1 MKNDKLNPRHKAFA
15 DEYLANGMNAKQAY
29 LSVYRNVKKSTTA
42 EANGSRLLSNAK
54 VKAYIDEMRDKTAK
68 KHSIDRDWIVNEYMQ
83 IIESSKT
90 EGHDGAGNLK
100 DRTSWNKSLAQLA
113 KLLGLDAPEK
123 TEVEHKGITINI
135 EKPKQ

>member
-1 MKNDKLNPRHKAFA
+1 MKKISERHKRVVDCYLSNGLNKTQALIDAGYSEKYANNNIHSVFGRPEVKAHIDKLK
-15 DEYLANGMNAKQAY
+15 AKQ
-29 LSVYRNVKKSTTA
+29 
-42 EANGSRLLSNAK
+42 
-54 VKAYIDEMRDKTAK
+54 AK

-123 TEVEHKGITINI
+123 TEVEHKGITIKI
-135 EKPKQ
+135 EKPKE